1 MPGTVAKEGFGCGTV
16 NMTEVNMEIERD
28 SPLSSNGKG
37 DRVEPPLSSDFAD
50 EVTATPRGLNLR
62 PLLRTAKRKAW
73 LIAGLTTLTTAAA
86 WYVSTKEPPIY
97 AGNFRLLVEP
107 VTNEERA
114 SDPSALARTD
124 GVPSDKMFSLDYPT
138 QIEILKGV
146 GVLKPVVEEIETEY
160 PGFSVGALRKGLT
173 IEQVSVGKGRDAGTK
188 ILEVSYQGYNPKLVE
203 LVLEETAQKYL
214 KYSLDERQSSIGEGV
229 KFIDEQ
235 LPKLQER
242 VTNFQKQ
249 IQSIQ
254 ERYNLIDPQSKGAEL
269 LAQVRDIENQQ
280 IATQKEL
287 RELRTL
293 STNLRQQLGLSPE
306 EAIASS
312 ALSQDPRYQGLLGKI
327 QEVESQIA
335 IESARFG
342 PDNPRM
348 QALEEQRQNLLAL
361 LNQEAQRIIGENLK
375 STTNNS
381 DVMTFQNSVR
391 MGLIQQLVEATN
403 QIKLLE
409 ERTQQLAQ
417 TRATF
422 AQQAA
427 QMPEV
432 IRQYSELQR
441 QLEVATQTL
450 NQLLR
455 QRETFQVEEAGNKL
469 PWEILSE
476 PQIARDGEG
485 NPMNMAES
493 SDKLLLMGVMG
504 GVVLGLGLGVLQE
517 KIRDIFYSTED
528 LKDATDLPVLGEVP
542 AYQNRNLRQD
552 KETGEHSYPDATFLE
567 AFDSIYTSIR
577 FLFSDR
583 PIRSLTVTSA
593 ALGDGKSTVA
603 LHLAQTAAEMGQRVL
618 LVDANLTHP
627 QIHQQLNLPNAKGLS
642 DLLAENLMP
651 HDFIQRSPISDNL
664 FVLTAGQARPH
675 LTRRFA
681 SAQMQELMAEFKT
694 KFDLVVYDTPEFPS
708 CMDISY
714 LARHTDGLLLVTAIK
729 KTKNSLVKQTITQ
742 LDAFGLPTLG
752 IIANHIKR
760 SGFMGLPP
768 APQDN
773 SWEKTPVSV
782 SWSGKV

>member
-1 MPGTVAKEGFGCGTV
+1 MD
-16 NMTEVNMEIERD
+16 IERD

-37 DRVEPPLSSDFAD
+37 DRHDPPLSSDFAD
-50 EVTATPRGLNLR
+50 EVTATPQRGLNLR

-86 WYVSTKEPPIY
+86 WFVSSKEPPIY
-97 AGNFRLLVEP
+97 AGGFRLLVEP

-114 SDPSALARTD
+114 TDPTSLARTD
-124 GVPSDKMFSLDYPT
+124 GVPSEKMFTLDYPT

-146 GVLKPVVEEIETEY
+146 SVLKPVVEEIETKY
-160 PGFSVGALRKGLT
+160 PGFSVGALRQGLT
-173 IEQVSVGKGRDAGTK
+173 IEQVTVGKGRGSGTK
-188 ILEVSYQGYNPKLVE
+188 ILAVNYQGIDPGLVE
-203 LVLEETAQKYL
+203 SVLEETAQKYL
-214 KYSLDERQSSIGEGV
+214 KYSLEERQSSIGEGV

-242 VTNFQKQ
+242 VNNYQKQ
-249 IQSIQ
+249 IQTIQ
-254 ERYNLIDPQSKGAEL
+254 EQYNLIDPQSKGAEL

-335 IESARFG
+335 LESARFA

-375 STTNNS
+375 TTTANS

-391 MGLIQQLVEATN
+391 MGLIQQLVEVTN
-403 QIKLLE
+403 QIQLLE
-409 ERTQQLAQ
+409 ERSQQLAQ

-432 IRQYSELQR
+432 IRQYTELQR

-455 QRETFQVEEAGNKL
+455 QRETLQVEEAGKKL

-476 PQIARDGEG
+476 PQILRDEYG

-493 SDKLLLMGVMG
+493 SQKLLLMGVMG

-517 KIRDIFYSTED
+517 KIRDIFYTTED

-542 AYQNRNLRQD
+542 AYLNPYPQQDIEDTRNQSYQD
-552 KETGEHSYPDATFLE
+552 TTFLE
-567 AFDSIYTSIR
+567 AFDAIYTSIR

-583 PIRSLTVTSA
+583 PIRSLSVTSA

-618 LVDANLTHP
+618 LVDANLMHP
-627 QIHQQLNLPNAKGLS
+627 QIHQQLNLPNVKGLS
-642 DLLAENLMP
+642 DLLADDLMP
-651 HDFIQRSPISDNL
+651 HDFIERSPISDNL
-664 FVLTAGQARPH
+664 FVLTAGQPRPN

-714 LARHTDGLLLVTAIK
+714 LARHTDGLLLVTAIQ

-768 APQDN
+768 ALQDN
-773 SWEKTPVSV
+773 TWEKTPVSV
-782 SWSGKV
+782 S

>member
-16 NMTEVNMEIERD
+16 NVTEVNMDIERD

-37 DRVEPPLSSDFAD
+37 DRHDPPLSADLTD
-50 EVTATPRGLNLR
+50 EVTATPQRALNLR

-86 WYVSTKEPPIY
+86 WYVSSKEPPIY
-97 AGNFRLLVEP
+97 AGGFRLLVEP
-107 VTNEERA
+107 VTSEERA
-114 SDPSALARTD
+114 SDPSALARTS
-124 GVPSDKMFSLDYPT
+124 GVPNEQMFRLDYPT

-146 GVLKPVVEEIETEY
+146 GVLEPVVEEIEKEY
-160 PGFSVGALRKGLT
+160 PGFSVGALRKGLE
-173 IEQVSVGKGRDAGTK
+173 IEQVSVGKGRGSGTK
-188 ILEVSYQGYNPKLVE
+188 ILAVNYQGPEPKLVE
-203 LVLEETAQKYL
+203 SVLEETAEKYL
-214 KYSLDERQSSIGEGV
+214 RYSLEERQSSISEGV

-242 VTNFQKQ
+242 VNNYQKQ

-269 LAQVRDIENQQ
+269 LGQVRDIENQQ

-312 ALSQDPRYQGLLGKI
+312 ALSQDPRYQGLKGKI

-335 IESARFG
+335 IESARFA

-403 QIKLLE
+403 QIQLLE
-409 ERTQQLAQ
+409 ERSQQLAQ

-422 AQQAA
+422 AQQAQ

-432 IRQYSELQR
+432 IREYTELQR

-476 PQIARDGEG
+476 PQIARDQYG
-485 NPMNMAES
+485 NPINIAES
-493 SDKLLLMGVMG
+493 SQKLLLMGVMG

-542 AYQNRNLRQD
+542 AYQNQNRKQD
-552 KETGEHSYPDATFLE
+552 KETGDQGYPDGRFLE

-583 PIRSLTVTSA
+583 PIRSLSVTSA

-603 LHLAQTAAEMGQRVL
+603 LHLAQTAAQMGQRVL
-618 LVDANLTHP
+618 LVDANLIHP
-627 QIHQQLNLPNAKGLS
+627 QMHQQLNLPNAKGLS

-651 HDFIQRSPISDNL
+651 HDFIQRSLISDNL
-664 FVLTAGQARPH
+664 FVLTAGQPRPH

-752 IIANHIKR
+752 IIANHITR

-782 SWSGKV
+782 S

>member
-1 MPGTVAKEGFGCGTV
+1 MD
-16 NMTEVNMEIERD
+16 IERD

-37 DRVEPPLSSDFAD
+37 DRHEPPLSADLTD
-50 EVTATPRGLNLR
+50 EVTAAPQRGLNLR

-86 WYVSTKEPPIY
+86 WYVSSKEPPIY
-97 AGNFRLLVEP
+97 AGGFRLLVEP
-107 VTNEERA
+107 VTTEERA
-114 SDPSALARTD
+114 SDPSALARTS
-124 GVPSDKMFSLDYPT
+124 GVPNEQMFRLDYPT

-146 GVLKPVVEEIETEY
+146 GVLGPVVEEIEAQY
-160 PGFSVGALRKGLT
+160 PGRVSVGALSKGLT
-173 IEQVSVGKGRDAGTK
+173 IEQVTVGRGRNSGTK
-188 ILEVSYQGYNPKLVE
+188 ILAVNYQSSDPKLAE
-203 LVLEETAQKYL
+203 LVLEETAEKYL
-214 KYSLDERQSSIGEGV
+214 KYSLDERQSSISEGV

-242 VTNFQKQ
+242 VNNYQKQ

-254 ERYNLIDPQSKGAEL
+254 ERYDLIEPQSKGAEL
-269 LAQVRDIENQQ
+269 LAQVRDLENQQ
-280 IATQKEL
+280 RATQQEL

-335 IESARFG
+335 IESARFA

-348 QALEEQRQNLLAL
+348 QALEEQRQNLQAL

-375 STTNNS
+375 TTTNNS

-403 QIKLLE
+403 QIQLLE
-409 ERTQQLAQ
+409 ERSQQLAQ
-417 TRATF
+417 TRAAF
-422 AQQAA
+422 AQQAQ

-432 IRQYSELQR
+432 IRQYTELQR

-469 PWEILSE
+469 PWELLSE
-476 PQIARDGEG
+476 PEIARDQYG
-485 NPMNMAES
+485 NPINMAES
-493 SDKLLLMGVMG
+493 SDKLLLMGMMG
-504 GVVLGLGLGVLQE
+504 GVVLGLGLGLLQE

-542 AYQNRNLRQD
+542 AYQNPHSQPD
-552 KETGEHSYPDATFLE
+552 IEDTGTQSYQNATFLE

-583 PIRSLTVTSA
+583 PIRSLSVTSA

-603 LHLAQTAAEMGQRVL
+603 LHLAQTAAQMGQRVL
-618 LVDANLTHP
+618 LVDANLIHP
-627 QIHQQLNLPNAKGLS
+627 QMHQQLNLPNTKGLS
-642 DLLAENLMP
+642 DLLADNLMP

-664 FVLTAGQARPH
+664 FVLTAGQPRPN

-681 SAQMQELMAEFKT
+681 SAQMQELMAEFET
-694 KFDLVVYDTPEFPS
+694 KFDLVVYDTPEFLS

-714 LARHTDGLLLVTAIK
+714 LARHTDGVLLVTAIK

-782 SWSGKV
+782 S

>member
-1 MPGTVAKEGFGCGTV
+1 
-16 NMTEVNMEIERD
+16 MEIERD
-28 SPLSSNGKG
+28 SALSSNGKG
-37 DRVEPPLSSDFAD
+37 DRHDPPLSSDFAD
-50 EVTATPRGLNLR
+50 EVTATPQRGLNLR

-86 WYVSTKEPPIY
+86 WYVSSKEPPIY
-97 AGNFRLLVEP
+97 AGGFRLLVEP
-107 VTNEERA
+107 VTTEERA
-114 SDPSALARTD
+114 SDPSALARTS
-124 GVPSDKMFSLDYPT
+124 GVPNEQMFRLDYAT

-146 GVLKPVVEEIETEY
+146 GVLGPVVEEIEAQY
-160 PGFSVGALRKGLT
+160 PGKVSVGALRKGLT
-173 IEQVSVGKGRDAGTK
+173 IEQVTVGRGRDSGTK
-188 ILEVSYQGYNPKLVE
+188 ILAVNYQSSDPKLAE
-203 LVLEETAQKYL
+203 LVLEETAEKYL
-214 KYSLDERQSSIGEGV
+214 KYSLEERQSSISEGI

-242 VTNFQKQ
+242 VNNYQKQ

-254 ERYNLIDPQSKGAEL
+254 ERYDLIEPQSKGAEL
-269 LAQVRDIENQQ
+269 LAQVRDLENQQ
-280 IATQKEL
+280 RATQQEL

-335 IESARFG
+335 IESARFA

-375 STTNNS
+375 TTTNNS

-403 QIKLLE
+403 QIQLLE

-422 AQQAA
+422 AQQAQ

-432 IRQYSELQR
+432 IRQYTELQR

-450 NQLLR
+450 NQLLT

-476 PQIARDGEG
+476 PEIARDQYG
-485 NPMNMAES
+485 NPINMAES

-517 KIRDIFYSTED
+517 KIRDIFYSTAD
-528 LKDATDLPVLGEVP
+528 LKDATNLPVLGEVP
-542 AYQNRNLRQD
+542 AYQNSHSQQD
-552 KETGEHSYPDATFLE
+552 IEDTGDKSYQDATFLE

-583 PIRSLTVTSA
+583 PIRSLSVTSA

-603 LHLAQTAAEMGQRVL
+603 LHLAQTAAQMGQRVL
-618 LVDANLTHP
+618 LVDANLMHP

-642 DLLAENLMP
+642 DLLADNLMP
-651 HDFIQRSPISDNL
+651 HDFIQRSPISGNL
-664 FVLTAGQARPH
+664 FVLTAGQPRPN

-681 SAQMQELMAEFKT
+681 SAQMQELMAEFKA
-694 KFDLVVYDTPEFPS
+694 KFDLVVYDTLEFPS

-729 KTKNSLVKQTITQ
+729 KTKHSLVKQTITQ

-752 IIANHIKR
+752 IIANHIKAR

-782 SWSGKV
+782 S

>member
-1 MPGTVAKEGFGCGTV
+1 
-16 NMTEVNMEIERD
+16 MEIERD

-37 DRVEPPLSSDFAD
+37 DRHEPPLSADLTD
-50 EVTATPRGLNLR
+50 EVTATPQRGLNLR

-86 WYVSTKEPPIY
+86 WYVSSKEPPIY
-97 AGNFRLLVEP
+97 AGGFRLLVEP
-107 VTNEERA
+107 VTTEERA
-114 SDPSALARTD
+114 SDPSALARTS
-124 GVPSDKMFSLDYPT
+124 GVPNEQMFRLDYAT

-146 GVLKPVVEEIETEY
+146 GVLGPVVEEIETQY
-160 PGFSVGALRKGLT
+160 PGFSVGALRKELT
-173 IEQVSVGKGRDAGTK
+173 IEQVTVGRGRGSGTK
-188 ILEVSYQGYNPKLVE
+188 ILAVNYQSSDPKLVE
-203 LVLEETAQKYL
+203 LVLEETAEKYL
-214 KYSLDERQSSIGEGV
+214 KYSLEERQSSISEGV

-242 VTNFQKQ
+242 VNNYQKQ

-254 ERYNLIDPQSKGAEL
+254 ERYDLIEPQSKGAEL

-312 ALSQDPRYQGLLGKI
+312 ALSQDPRYQGLKGKI

-335 IESARFG
+335 LESARFA

-348 QALEEQRQNLLAL
+348 QALEEQRQNLQAL

-375 STTNNS
+375 TTTNNS

-403 QIKLLE
+403 QIQLLE
-409 ERTQQLAQ
+409 ERSQQLAQ
-417 TRATF
+417 TRAAF
-422 AQQAA
+422 AQQAQ
-427 QMPEV
+427 QMPEI
-432 IRQYSELQR
+432 IRQYTELQR

-469 PWEILSE
+469 PWELLSE
-476 PQIARDGEG
+476 PEIARDRYG
-485 NPMNMAES
+485 NPINMAES

-517 KIRDIFYSTED
+517 KIRDIFYSTAD

-542 AYQNRNLRQD
+542 AYQNSHSQPD
-552 KETGEHSYPDATFLE
+552 IEDTGGQSYQDATFLE
-567 AFDSIYTSIR
+567 AFDSIYTSVR

-583 PIRSLTVTSA
+583 PIRSLSVTSA

-603 LHLAQTAAEMGQRVL
+603 LHLAQTAAQMGQRVL
-618 LVDANLTHP
+618 LVDANLIHP
-627 QIHQQLNLPNAKGLS
+627 QMHQQLNLPNTKGLS
-642 DLLAENLMP
+642 DLLADNLMP
-651 HDFIQRSPISDNL
+651 HDFIQRSPISDHL
-664 FVLTAGQARPH
+664 FVLTAGQPRPN

-681 SAQMQELMAEFKT
+681 SAQMQELMAEFET

-714 LARHTDGLLLVTAIK
+714 LARHTDGVLMVTAIK

-782 SWSGKV
+782 S

>member
-16 NMTEVNMEIERD
+16 NVTEVNMDIERD

-37 DRVEPPLSSDFAD
+37 DRHDPPLSADLTD
-50 EVTATPRGLNLR
+50 EVTATPQRALNLR

-86 WYVSTKEPPIY
+86 WYVSSKEPPIY
-97 AGNFRLLVEP
+97 AGGFRLLVEP
-107 VTNEERA
+107 VTSEERA
-114 SDPSALARTD
+114 SDPSSLARTS
-124 GVPSDKMFSLDYPT
+124 GVPNEQMFRLDYPT

-146 GVLKPVVEEIETEY
+146 GVLEPVVEEIEKEY
-160 PGFSVGALRKGLT
+160 PGFSVGALRKGLE
-173 IEQVSVGKGRDAGTK
+173 IEQVSVGKGRGSGTK
-188 ILEVSYQGYNPKLVE
+188 ILAVNYQGPEPKLVE
-203 LVLEETAQKYL
+203 SVLEETAEKYL
-214 KYSLDERQSSIGEGV
+214 RYSLEERQSSISEGV

-242 VTNFQKQ
+242 VNNYQKQ

-335 IESARFG
+335 IESARFA

-403 QIKLLE
+403 QIQLLE
-409 ERTQQLAQ
+409 ERSQQLAQ

-422 AQQAA
+422 AQQAQ

-432 IRQYSELQR
+432 IREYTELQR

-476 PQIARDGEG
+476 PQIARDQYG
-485 NPMNMAES
+485 NPINIAES
-493 SDKLLLMGVMG
+493 SQKLLLMGVMG

-542 AYQNRNLRQD
+542 AYQNQNRKQD
-552 KETGEHSYPDATFLE
+552 KETGEQGYPDGRFLE

-583 PIRSLTVTSA
+583 PIRSLSVTSA

-603 LHLAQTAAEMGQRVL
+603 LHLAQTAAQMGQRVL
-618 LVDANLTHP
+618 LVDANLIHP
-627 QIHQQLNLPNAKGLS
+627 QMHQQLNLPNAKGLS

-651 HDFIQRSPISDNL
+651 HDFIQRSLISDNL
-664 FVLTAGQARPH
+664 FVLTAGQPRPN

-752 IIANHIKR
+752 IIANHITR

-782 SWSGKV
+782 S

>member
-1 MPGTVAKEGFGCGTV
+1 MPGTVAKEGFGCGKV
-16 NMTEVNMEIERD
+16 NVTEVNMEIERD
-28 SPLSSNGKG
+28 APLSSNGKG
-37 DRVEPPLSSDFAD
+37 DRLDPPLSSDFAD
-50 EVTATPRGLNLR
+50 EVTATPQRALNLR

-86 WYVSTKEPPIY
+86 WYVSSKEPPIY
-97 AGNFRLLVEP
+97 AGGFRLLVEP
-107 VTNEERA
+107 VTTEQRA
-114 SDPSALARTD
+114 SDPSTLARTS
-124 GVPSDKMFSLDYPT
+124 GVPNEQMFSLDYPT

-146 GVLKPVVEEIETEY
+146 GVLEPVVKEVEKEY
-160 PGFSVGALRKGLT
+160 PGFSVGALRKGLE
-173 IEQVSVGKGRDAGTK
+173 IEQVSVGKGRNSGTK
-188 ILEVSYQGYNPKLVE
+188 ILAVNYQGFDPKLAE
-203 LVLEETAQKYL
+203 LVLEETAEKYL
-214 KYSLDERQSSIGEGV
+214 KYSLDERQSSISEGI

-242 VTNFQKQ
+242 VNNYQKQ

-254 ERYNLIDPQSKGAEL
+254 ERYNLIDPQSKGSEL
-269 LAQVRDIENQQ
+269 LGQVRDLENQQ

-342 PDNPRM
+342 PDNPSM

-403 QIKLLE
+403 QIQLLE
-409 ERTQQLAQ
+409 ERSQQLAQ

-422 AQQAA
+422 AQQAQ

-432 IRQYSELQR
+432 IREYTELQR

-476 PQIARDGEG
+476 PQIARDQYG
-485 NPMNMAES
+485 NPLNMAES
-493 SDKLLLMGVMG
+493 PQKLLLMGVMG

-542 AYQNRNLRQD
+542 AYQNQKQD
-552 KETGEHSYPDATFLE
+552 KETGDQGYPDARFLE

-583 PIRSLTVTSA
+583 PIRSLSVTSA

-603 LHLAQTAAEMGQRVL
+603 LHLAQTAAQMGQRVL
-618 LVDANLTHP
+618 LVDANLLHP
-627 QIHQQLNLPNAKGLS
+627 QMHQQLNLPNARGLS

-664 FVLTAGQARPH
+664 FVLTAGQPRPN

-681 SAQMQELMAEFKT
+681 SAQMQELMAEFQT

-752 IIANHIKR
+752 IIANHITR

-782 SWSGKV
+782 S

>member
-16 NMTEVNMEIERD
+16 NVTEVNMEIERD

-37 DRVEPPLSSDFAD
+37 DRHDPPLSADLTD
-50 EVTATPRGLNLR
+50 EVTATPQRGLNFR

-97 AGNFRLLVEP
+97 AGGFRLLVEP
-107 VTNEERA
+107 VTTEERA
-114 SDPSALARTD
+114 SDPSALARTS
-124 GVPSDKMFSLDYPT
+124 GVPNEQMFRLDYPT

-146 GVLKPVVEEIETEY
+146 GVLGAVVEEIEAQY
-160 PGFSVGALRKGLT
+160 PGRVSVGALRKGLT
-173 IEQVSVGKGRDAGTK
+173 IEQVSVGKGRGSQTK
-188 ILEVSYQGYNPKLVE
+188 ILAVNYQSSDPKLAE
-203 LVLEETAQKYL
+203 LVLEETAEKYL
-214 KYSLDERQSSIGEGV
+214 KYSLDERQSSISEGI

-242 VTNFQKQ
+242 VNNYQKQ

-254 ERYNLIDPQSKGAEL
+254 ERYDLIEPQSKGAEL
-269 LAQVRDIENQQ
+269 LAQVRDLENQQ
-280 IATQKEL
+280 RATQQEL

-335 IESARFG
+335 IESARFA

-375 STTNNS
+375 TTTNNS

-403 QIKLLE
+403 QIQLLE
-409 ERTQQLAQ
+409 ERSQQLAQ

-422 AQQAA
+422 AQQAQ

-432 IRQYSELQR
+432 IRQYTELQR

-476 PQIARDGEG
+476 PEIARDQYG
-485 NPMNMAES
+485 NPINMAES

-517 KIRDIFYSTED
+517 KIRDIFYTTED

-542 AYQNRNLRQD
+542 AYQNQNPKQD
-552 KETGEHSYPDATFLE
+552 TETGDQSYPDATFLE

-583 PIRSLTVTSA
+583 PIRSLSVTSA

-603 LHLAQTAAEMGQRVL
+603 LHLAQTAAQMGQRVL
-618 LVDANLTHP
+618 LVDANLMHP
-627 QIHQQLNLPNAKGLS
+627 QMHQQLNLPNAKGLS
-642 DLLAENLMP
+642 DLLADDLMP
-651 HDFIQRSPISDNL
+651 HDFIERSPISDNL
-664 FVLTAGQARPH
+664 FVLTAGQPRPH

-782 SWSGKV
+782 S

>member
-1 MPGTVAKEGFGCGTV
+1 MPGTVAKEGFGCSTV
-16 NMTEVNMEIERD
+16 NVTEVNMDIERD

-37 DRVEPPLSSDFAD
+37 DRHDLPLSADLTD
-50 EVTATPRGLNLR
+50 EVTATPQRGLNLR

-73 LIAGLTTLTTAAA
+73 LIVGLTTLTTAAA
-86 WYVSTKEPPIY
+86 WYVSSKEPPIY
-97 AGNFRLLVEP
+97 AGGFRLLVEP

-114 SDPSALARTD
+114 SDPSSLARTS
-124 GVPSDKMFSLDYPT
+124 GVPSEQMFRLDYPT

-146 GVLKPVVEEIETEY
+146 GVLKPVVGEIETKF
-160 PGFSVGALRKGLT
+160 PGFSVGALRQGLT
-173 IEQVSVGKGRDAGTK
+173 IEQVTVGKGRDSGTK
-188 ILEVSYQGYNPKLVE
+188 ILAVNYQSSDPKLAE

-214 KYSLDERQSSIGEGV
+214 KYSLDERQSSISEGV

-242 VTNFQKQ
+242 VNNYQKQ

-254 ERYNLIDPQSKGAEL
+254 ERYDLIEPQSKGAEL
-269 LAQVRDIENQQ
+269 LGQVRDLENQQ
-280 IATQKEL
+280 RATQQEL

-335 IESARFG
+335 IESARFA

-375 STTNNS
+375 TTTNNA

-403 QIKLLE
+403 QIQLLE
-409 ERTQQLAQ
+409 ERSQQLAQ

-422 AQQAA
+422 AQQAQ

-432 IRQYSELQR
+432 IRQYTELQR

-450 NQLLR
+450 NKLLT

-476 PQIARDGEG
+476 PQILRDQYG

-493 SDKLLLMGVMG
+493 SQKMLLMGVMG
-504 GVVLGLGLGVLQE
+504 GVVLGLGLGIIQE

-542 AYQNRNLRQD
+542 AYQNSHSQQD
-552 KETGEHSYPDATFLE
+552 IEDTGTQSYQNATFLE

-583 PIRSLTVTSA
+583 PIRSLSVTSA

-603 LHLAQTAAEMGQRVL
+603 LHLAQTAAQMGQRVL
-618 LVDANLTHP
+618 LVDANLIHP
-627 QIHQQLNLPNAKGLS
+627 QIHQQLNLPNVKGLS
-642 DLLAENLMP
+642 DLLADNLMP
-651 HDFIQRSPISDNL
+651 HDFIERSPISDNL
-664 FVLTAGQARPH
+664 FVLTAGQPRPH

-714 LARHTDGLLLVTAIK
+714 LARHTDGLLMVTAIQ

-773 SWEKTPVSV
+773 SWEQTPVSV
-782 SWSGKV
+782 S